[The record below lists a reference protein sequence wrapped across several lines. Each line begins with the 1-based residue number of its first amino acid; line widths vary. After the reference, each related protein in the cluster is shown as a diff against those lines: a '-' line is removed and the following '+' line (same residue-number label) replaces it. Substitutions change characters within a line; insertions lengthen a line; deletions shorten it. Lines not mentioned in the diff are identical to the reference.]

1 MSQEANAETRDWS
14 NNTNLT
20 LKGCRRR
27 IECELIEMF
36 ESRGYYLLE
45 ALPAMGKSYSAFKV
59 AASTDTDITYLTS
72 LNRLKDQ
79 AEDWCEEFGLKYHRI
94 PTPHSSCPS
103 FHGDEDT
110 YLAKELQE
118 DYNRGVSATELH
130 DLKSLPCEEEGP
142 CPYLKKLEKDV
153 SDVQVLIG
161 NPKHAYN
168 PSYIEGRVVIKDEF
182 SENEYESCFNDLEKI
197 IGNFLRYTTL
207 PFDDYQDLLEK
218 RSRLHNDD
226 ISSAHSWFKEYGPYR
241 DTQNALKASE
251 YHVYAPLLTYGLIWG
266 AEWKLGNG
274 WERVPL
280 ETLASLDDLDYV
292 PVGPDSILVR
302 DGESDSMFLLNPPCF
317 EIADG
322 FIGLDGTPTPEL
334 WGFATGL
341 DLTHRSLLSERE
353 KKEYVSN
360 VLNYE
365 IIQTNES
372 EKAYSGGGGVTTSK
386 DTKIAHGITLRE
398 GEKPGLISSKRA
410 IENEYPEENNG
421 EIFDYLDSDYSLT
434 FAEVPSSNELTDK
447 HLGFISGYRHYGDRY
462 IQKWGAYAN
471 ETVSSPETRGPAKSY
486 GDFGDKVHQH
496 LKNQTLQDVF
506 RFGRDEEPTKVYVN
520 TSVLPTWVPIKKGE
534 SPPLYNQ
541 STRETAEYL
550 RSVEEPAS
558 AKQISD
564 QIDRHKSTVTRRLS
578 DLVDEGLVEKVEQE
592 GHNEPNLYRWASFPK

>member
-1 MSQEANAETRDWS
+1 MSQKANVGTQDCP

-20 LKGCRRR
+20 LEECRRR
-27 IECELIEMF
+27 TECKLIEIF
-36 ESRGYYLLE
+36 ESGGNYLLE
-45 ALPAMGKSYSAFKV
+45 ALPAMGKSYSVFKV
-59 AASTDTDITYLTS
+59 AASTETDITYLTS
-72 LNRLKDQ
+72 LNKLKDQ
-79 AEDWCEEFGLKYHRI
+79 AEDWCEEFGLKYHRV

-110 YLAKELQE
+110 SLAQELQE
-118 DYNRGVSATELH
+118 DYKRGVSGKELH
-130 DLKSLPCEEEGP
+130 DLKSLPCQEDGQ
-142 CPYLKKLEKDV
+142 CPYVKELEKDV

-168 PSYIEGRVVIKDEF
+168 SSYIEGRVVIKDEF
-182 SENEYESCFNDLEKI
+182 SESECEFCFNDLGKI
-197 IGNFLRYTTL
+197 IGNFLEYTTL
-207 PFDDYQDLLEK
+207 PFDDCQDLLEK
-218 RSRLHNDD
+218 RSKLHDDD
-226 ISSAHSWFKEYGPYR
+226 IISAHSWFKEYGPYR
-241 DTQNALKASE
+241 DRENALKAPE

-280 ETLASLDDLDYV
+280 NVFAKIDDLDYV
-292 PVGPDSILVR
+292 PVGPDAILVR

-334 WGFATGL
+334 WEIATGL
-341 DLTHRSLLSERE
+341 NLTHQSLLSEKE

-398 GEKPGLISSKRA
+398 GEKAGLISSKRA

-421 EIFDYLDSDYSLT
+421 EIFDYLDSDYTLT
-434 FAEVPSSNELTDK
+434 FAEVPSSNELMDK
-447 HLGFISGYRHYGDRY
+447 RLGFISGSRHYGDRY
-462 IQKWGAYAN
+462 IEKWGAYAD
-471 ETVSSPETRGPAKSY
+471 EPVLVPETRGPMKSY

-506 RFGRDEEPTKVYVN
+506 RFGRDKEPTKVYVN
-520 TSVLPTWVPIKKGE
+520 TSVLPTLVPTKNVD
-534 SPPLYNQ
+534 SLTVFNP
-541 STRETAEYL
+541 STRVTVEYL

-564 QIDRHKSTVTRRLS
+564 RIDRHKSTVTRSLS
-578 DLVDEGLVEKVEQE
+578 DLVDECLVRKEVQS
-592 GHNEPNLYRWASFPK
+592 GHNEPNLYSWAGP